1 MIALD
6 TMPLYNG
13 NAFCIV
19 GKRIKSDQGGL
30 IDPTAPLPRV
40 CGISRAP
47 VYIYQ
52 FPQINW
58 FFLETWGFFSKPT
71 PTPSI

>member
-6 TMPLYNG
+6 TCLLYND
-13 NAFCIV
+13 NALCIV
-19 GKRIKSDQGGL
+19 PKRIKSDQTPL

-52 FPQINW
+52 FSQINW
-58 FFLETWGFFSKPT
+58 FFLET
-71 PTPSI
+71 